1 MYTEIQFRG
10 YKVFSEEII
19 IDRIENVN
27 VIIGKNNS
35 GKSTLLDIM
44 EMVYSDKQFQKH
56 SREVDFIKLKLP
68 ITEEI
73 VRDVF
78 SSGIIID
85 DWDQEKYWE
94 KVKEKDILIELVK
107 GIKGTD
113 YRVVETAD
121 MPIIN
126 PNYFRGNFWDLDLKR
141 KSSEFRRLSAERDI
155 VPEKAADIELSSTGK
170 GASNL
175 VYKFLND
182 GSVDESIVENSLLEA
197 LNEIMSPE
205 AEFENIRIQYEKKG
219 GEPVWEIYL
228 KEKEHKRVPLSK
240 SGSGIKTIILV
251 LLNLLVIP
259 NESGHNVRNIV
270 YGFEELENNLHPA
283 IQKKLFDYIYKFA
296 VQNDIYIFLTT
307 HSHIAINMF
316 FEKNRACIY
325 HVTKGAKGAS
335 VKRIESHIDKTG
347 ILDDL
352 DIKASDILQANGII
366 WVEGPSDRIYIKR
379 WLDIFFDNRFEE
391 GKHYQF
397 LYYGG
402 RLLSHYSAEEETD
415 LINIFKVNRNAAIVM
430 DSDKRKAGDEL
441 NCTKKRII
449 EELKKADMFCWV
461 TEGKEIEN
469 YIPKDA
475 IEKLLDRKIETE
487 CQTYELFSQYIAP
500 YYKNFEK
507 GKVLFAKKIKDCLI
521 KENSLSC
528 LDLQKQV
535 GKLYESI
542 EKWNI

>member
-1 MYTEIQFRG
+1 M
-10 YKVFSEEII
+10 
-19 IDRIENVN
+19 
-27 VIIGKNNS
+27 
-35 GKSTLLDIM
+35 
-44 EMVYSDKQFQKH
+44 
-56 SREVDFIKLKLP
+56 
-68 ITEEI
+68 
-73 VRDVF
+73 F

>member
-1 MYTEIQFRG
+1 MENIRTVGIGGDCMYTEIQFRG

-205 AEFENIRIQYEKKG
+205 AEFENI
-219 GEPVWEIYL
+219 
-228 KEKEHKRVPLSK
+228 
-240 SGSGIKTIILV
+240 
-251 LLNLLVIP
+251 
-259 NESGHNVRNIV
+259 
-270 YGFEELENNLHPA
+270 
-283 IQKKLFDYIYKFA
+283 
-296 VQNDIYIFLTT
+296 
-307 HSHIAINMF
+307 
-316 FEKNRACIY
+316 
-325 HVTKGAKGAS
+325 
-335 VKRIESHIDKTG
+335 
-347 ILDDL
+347 
-352 DIKASDILQANGII
+352 
-366 WVEGPSDRIYIKR
+366 
-379 WLDIFFDNRFEE
+379 
-391 GKHYQF
+391 
-397 LYYGG
+397 
-402 RLLSHYSAEEETD
+402 
-415 LINIFKVNRNAAIVM
+415 
-430 DSDKRKAGDEL
+430 
-441 NCTKKRII
+441 
-449 EELKKADMFCWV
+449 
-461 TEGKEIEN
+461 
-469 YIPKDA
+469 
-475 IEKLLDRKIETE
+475 DRK
-487 CQTYELFSQYIAP
+487 S
-500 YYKNFEK
+500 
-507 GKVLFAKKIKDCLI
+507 V
-521 KENSLSC
+521 
-528 LDLQKQV
+528 V
-535 GKLYESI
+535 
-542 EKWNI
+542 

>member
-1 MYTEIQFRG
+1 MICVDIR
-10 YKVFSEEII
+10 
-19 IDRIENVN
+19 VN
-27 VIIGKNNS
+27 
-35 GKSTLLDIM
+35 L
-44 EMVYSDKQFQKH
+44 Q
-56 SREVDFIKLKLP
+56 
-68 ITEEI
+68 
-73 VRDVF
+73 
-78 SSGIIID
+78 
-85 DWDQEKYWE
+85 
-94 KVKEKDILIELVK
+94 EKDILIELVK

-325 HVTKGAKGAS
+325 HVTQLS
-335 VKRIESHIDKTG
+335 QQIFSN
-347 ILDDL
+347 
-352 DIKASDILQANGII
+352 KACI
-366 WVEGPSDRIYIKR
+366 
-379 WLDIFFDNRFEE
+379 
-391 GKHYQF
+391 
-397 LYYGG
+397 
-402 RLLSHYSAEEETD
+402 
-415 LINIFKVNRNAAIVM
+415 NAA
-430 DSDKRKAGDEL
+430 
-441 NCTKKRII
+441 
-449 EELKKADMFCWV
+449 
-461 TEGKEIEN
+461 
-469 YIPKDA
+469 
-475 IEKLLDRKIETE
+475 
-487 CQTYELFSQYIAP
+487 
-500 YYKNFEK
+500 
-507 GKVLFAKKIKDCLI
+507 
-521 KENSLSC
+521 
-528 LDLQKQV
+528 
-535 GKLYESI
+535 
-542 EKWNI
+542 